1 MKPFNSIVILSH
13 GWTGSSIFAGLL
25 QRAGYWVGTETV
37 KKPEFDT
44 YENARL
50 VELNSQ
56 LLHTL
61 HPRLRG
67 EDHFSAREVEQIEH
81 DASHL
86 DLQPH
91 RDFVT
96 QCEQER
102 FWAWKDPQLTWTVRA
117 WARVADF
124 SRTAFLTLSRSDL
137 QSWITLNQRS
147 HVQSWSF
154 TRRHNQAI
162 NRSNQ
167 AFALTHGAKHL
178 HLTLEDLLLKPE
190 GTLDRLND
198 TFGLYLGMGDL
209 QSVCH
214 LPLYRKRRD
223 WRDFTG
229 ALKNYLKHYH
239 ARDGRGSVLNSEA
252 A

>member
-1 MKPFNSIVILSH
+1 VKPFNSIVILSH
-13 GWTGSSIFAGLL
+13 VWTGSSIFAGLL

-61 HPRLRG
+61 HPACGGRPLQRTRGRADRARREPPGPAATPRLRHPVRAG
-67 EDHFSAREVEQIEH
+67 T
-81 DASHL
+81 L
-86 DLQPH
+86 L
-91 RDFVT
+91 
-96 QCEQER
+96 
-102 FWAWKDPQLTWTVRA
+102 AWKDPQLTWTVRA

-147 HVQSWSF
+147 HVQSWNF

-167 AFALTHGAKHL
+167 AFALTHGAQHL